1 MTNENNID
9 ISQFL
14 NINLI
19 RGGILNINIANP
31 NITEIND
38 NLNRI
43 LKKDLKKI
51 CDEFD
56 IDYNQ
61 NSSNIILK
69 ELIESHFQS
78 AEGDSA
84 EGDSAEG
91 DSVEIEIKNMD
102 GLLYLATIDNNS
114 IDLVLTDPPYS
125 ISKESGMNT
134 HYNDV
139 KNNEFSCIIYISSG
153 SQFNFSAL

>member
-31 NITEIND
+31 NVTEIND

-84 EGDSAEG
+84 EGESA
-91 DSVEIEIKNMD
+91 
-102 GLLYLATIDNNS
+102 
-114 IDLVLTDPPYS
+114 
-125 ISKESGMNT
+125 
-134 HYNDV
+134 
-139 KNNEFSCIIYISSG
+139 
-153 SQFNFSAL
+153 

>member
-1 MTNENNID
+1 MINENNID

-31 NITEIND
+31 NVTEIND

-56 IDYNQ
+56 I
-61 NSSNIILK
+61 
-69 ELIESHFQS
+69 
-78 AEGDSA
+78 A
-84 EGDSAEG
+84 
-91 DSVEIEIKNMD
+91 
-102 GLLYLATIDNNS
+102 
-114 IDLVLTDPPYS
+114 
-125 ISKESGMNT
+125 
-134 HYNDV
+134 
-139 KNNEFSCIIYISSG
+139 
-153 SQFNFSAL
+153 